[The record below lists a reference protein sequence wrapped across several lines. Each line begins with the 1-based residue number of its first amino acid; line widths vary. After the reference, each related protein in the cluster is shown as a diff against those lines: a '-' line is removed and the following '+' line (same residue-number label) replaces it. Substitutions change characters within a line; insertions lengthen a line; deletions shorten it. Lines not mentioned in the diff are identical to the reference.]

1 MNNHILNLKG
11 ISVEKNDVCIL
22 EDINLEIK
30 QGDFLNIYGSNGA
43 GKTTLLKLLSGLTE
57 PTAGEIKFNNDDFM
71 DKVFILGHKNGIKL
85 NLTVLEN
92 LQFISNDQD
101 IKKIKSIIEKYELT
115 SKMNILTKYLSHGQQ
130 KRVALMKAMIND
142 YDIWLLDEPY
152 SGLDQAGEEILDKIL
167 INHIKNSGAVVITNH
182 KEIKKEKVNIKNYK
196 IE

>member
-92 LQFISNDQD
+92 LQFISNNQD
-101 IKKIKSIIEKYELT
+101 IKKIKSVIEKYELT
-115 SKMNILTKYLSHGQQ
+115 SKMNTLAKYLSHGQQ

-142 YDIWLLDEPY
+142 YDVWLLDEQY
-152 SGLDQAGEEILDKIL
+152 SGLDQAGEEILDNIIL
-167 INHIKNSGAVVITNH
+167 KHIKTSGAVVITNH

>member
-11 ISVEKNDVCIL
+11 ISVEKNDICIL

-92 LQFISNDQD
+92 LQFISNNQD
-101 IKKIKSIIEKYELT
+101 IKKIKSVIEKYELT
-115 SKMNILTKYLSHGQQ
+115 SKMNTLAKYLSHGQQ

-142 YDIWLLDEPY
+142 YDVWLLDEPY
-152 SGLDQAGEEILDKIL
+152 SGLDQAGEEILDNIL
-167 INHIKNSGAVVITNH
+167 LDQIKNSGVVVITNH

>member
-1 MNNHILNLKG
+1 MNNRILNLKG

-182 KEIKKEKVNIKNYK
+182 KEIKKEKINIKNYK

>member
-57 PTAGEIKFNNDDFM
+57 PTAGEIVFNNDDFM

-92 LQFISNDQD
+92 LQFISNNQD
-101 IKKIKSIIEKYELT
+101 IKKIKSVIEKYELT
-115 SKMNILTKYLSHGQQ
+115 SKMNTLAKYLSHGQQ

-142 YDIWLLDEPY
+142 YDVWLLDEPY
-152 SGLDQAGEEILDKIL
+152 SGLDQAGEEILDNIL
-167 INHIKNSGAVVITNH
+167 LDHIENSGVVVITNH

>member
-142 YDIWLLDEPY
+142 YDVWLLDEPY

-167 INHIKNSGAVVITNH
+167 VDHIKNSGVDVIKNH
-182 KEIKKEKVNIKNYK
+182 KEIKKEKINIKNYK

>member
-182 KEIKKEKVNIKNYK
+182 KEIKKEKINIKNYK

>member
-57 PTAGEIKFNNDDFM
+57 PTAGDIKFNSDDFM

-92 LQFISNDQD
+92 LQFISNNED

-142 YDIWLLDEPY
+142 YDVWLLDEPY
-152 SGLDQAGEEILDKIL
+152 SGLDQAGEEILDKI
-167 INHIKNSGAVVITNH
+167 IVNHIKNSGVAVITNH
-182 KEIKKEKVNIKNYK
+182 KEIKKEKINIKNYK

>member
-92 LQFISNDQD
+92 LQFTSNNQD
-101 IKKIKSIIEKYELT
+101 IKKIKSVIEKYELT
-115 SKMNILTKYLSHGQQ
+115 SKMNVLTKYLSHGQQ

-142 YDIWLLDEPY
+142 YDVWLLDEPY
-152 SGLDQAGEEILDKIL
+152 SGLDQAGEEILDNIL
-167 INHIKNSGAVVITNH
+167 LDHIKNSGVAVITNH
-182 KEIKKEKVNIKNYK
+182 KEIKKEKINIKNYK

>member
-92 LQFISNDQD
+92 LQFISNDQN
-101 IKKIKSIIEKYELT
+101 IKKIKSIIEEYELT

-152 SGLDQAGEEILDKIL
+152 SGLDQAGEKILDKIL
-167 INHIKNSGAVVITNH
+167 VNHIKNSGAVVITNH
-182 KEIKKEKVNIKNYK
+182 KEIKKEKINIKNYK

>member
-130 KRVALMKAMIND
+130 KRDALMKAMIND

-182 KEIKKEKVNIKNYK
+182 KEIKKEKINIKNYK

>member
-92 LQFISNDQD
+92 LQFISNNQD
-101 IKKIKSIIEKYELT
+101 IKKIKSVIEKYELT
-115 SKMNILTKYLSHGQQ
+115 SKMNTLAKYLSHGQQ

>member
-92 LQFISNDQD
+92 LQFISNNQD

-115 SKMNILTKYLSHGQQ
+115 AKMNILTKYLSHGQQ

-182 KEIKKEKVNIKNYK
+182 KEIKKEKINIKNYK

>member
-92 LQFISNDQD
+92 LQFISNNQD

-152 SGLDQAGEEILDKIL
+152 SGLDQAGEEILDEIL

>member
-92 LQFISNDQD
+92 LQFISNNQD
-101 IKKIKSIIEKYELT
+101 IKKIKSVIEKYELT
-115 SKMNILTKYLSHGQQ
+115 SKTNTLAKYLSHGQQ

-182 KEIKKEKVNIKNYK
+182 KEIKKEKINIKNYK

>member
-92 LQFISNDQD
+92 LQFISNNQD
-101 IKKIKSIIEKYELT
+101 IKKIKSVIEKYELT
-115 SKMNILTKYLSHGQQ
+115 SKMNTLAKYLSHGQQ

-142 YDIWLLDEPY
+142 YDVWLLDEPY
-152 SGLDQAGEEILDKIL
+152 SGLDQAGEEILDKVL
-167 INHIKNSGAVVITNH
+167 VDHIQNSGVVVITNH
-182 KEIKKEKVNIKNYK
+182 KEIKKEKINIKNYK

>member
-92 LQFISNDQD
+92 LQFISNNQD

-142 YDIWLLDEPY
+142 YDVWLLDEPY
-152 SGLDQAGEEILDKIL
+152 SGLDQAGEEILDNIL
-167 INHIKNSGAVVITNH
+167 VDHIKNSGVAVITNH

>member
-92 LQFISNDQD
+92 LQFISNNQD
-101 IKKIKSIIEKYELT
+101 IKKIKSVIEKYELT
-115 SKMNILTKYLSHGQQ
+115 SKMNTLAKYL
-130 KRVALMKAMIND
+130 
-142 YDIWLLDEPY
+142 
-152 SGLDQAGEEILDKIL
+152 
-167 INHIKNSGAVVITNH
+167 
-182 KEIKKEKVNIKNYK
+182 
-196 IE
+196 

>member
-101 IKKIKSIIEKYELT
+101 IKKIKSVIEKYELT
-115 SKMNILTKYLSHGQQ
+115 SKMNVLTKYLSHGQQ

-142 YDIWLLDEPY
+142 YDVWLLDEPY
-152 SGLDQAGEEILDKIL
+152 SGLDQAGEEILDNIL
-167 INHIKNSGAVVITNH
+167 LDHIKNSGVAVITNH
-182 KEIKKEKVNIKNYK
+182 KEIKKEKINIKNYK

>member
-92 LQFISNDQD
+92 LQFISNNQD

-182 KEIKKEKVNIKNYK
+182 KEIKKEKINIKNYK

>member
-11 ISVEKNDVCIL
+11 ISVEKNDVCLL

-92 LQFISNDQD
+92 LQFISNNQD

-167 INHIKNSGAVVITNH
+167 VNHIKNSGAVVITNH

>member
-30 QGDFLNIYGSNGA
+30 KGDFLNIYGSNGA

-92 LQFISNDQD
+92 LQFISNNQD
-101 IKKIKSIIEKYELT
+101 IKKIKSVIEKYELT
-115 SKMNILTKYLSHGQQ
+115 SKMNTLTKYLSHGQQ

-142 YDIWLLDEPY
+142 YDVWLLDEPY

-167 INHIKNSGAVVITNH
+167 VDHIKNSGAVVNTNH
-182 KEIKKEKVNIKNYK
+182 KEIKKEKINIKNYK

>member
-167 INHIKNSGAVVITNH
+167 VNHIENSGAVVITNH
-182 KEIKKEKVNIKNYK
+182 KEIKKEKINIKNYK

>member
-92 LQFISNDQD
+92 LQFISNNQD
-101 IKKIKSIIEKYELT
+101 IKKIKSVIEKYELT
-115 SKMNILTKYLSHGQQ
+115 SKMNTLAKYLSHGQQ

-142 YDIWLLDEPY
+142 YDVWLLDEPY

-167 INHIKNSGAVVITNH
+167 VDHIKNSGVAVITNH

>member
-101 IKKIKSIIEKYELT
+101 IKKIKYIIEKYELT

-167 INHIKNSGAVVITNH
+167 VNHIENSGAVVITNH
-182 KEIKKEKVNIKNYK
+182 KEIKKEKINIKNYK

>member
-92 LQFISNDQD
+92 LQFISNNQD

-152 SGLDQAGEEILDKIL
+152 SGLDQTGEDILDKIL
-167 INHIKNSGAVVITNH
+167 VNQIKNSGAVVITNH
-182 KEIKKEKVNIKNYK
+182 KEIKKEKINIKNYK

>member
-57 PTAGEIKFNNDDFM
+57 PSAGEIKFNNDDFM

-92 LQFISNDQD
+92 LQFISNNQD

-130 KRVALMKAMIND
+130 KRVALMKVMIND

-182 KEIKKEKVNIKNYK
+182 KEIKKEKINIKNYK

>member
-142 YDIWLLDEPY
+142 YDVWLLDEPY
-152 SGLDQAGEEILDKIL
+152 SGLDQAGEEILDNIL
-167 INHIKNSGAVVITNH
+167 LDHIENSGVVVITNH

>member
-92 LQFISNDQD
+92 LQFISNNQD

-142 YDIWLLDEPY
+142 YDVWLLDEPY
-152 SGLDQAGEEILDKIL
+152 SGLDQAGEEILDNIL
-167 INHIKNSGAVVITNH
+167 LDYIKNNGVVVITNH

>member
-57 PTAGEIKFNNDDFM
+57 PSAGEIKFNKDDFM

-92 LQFISNDQD
+92 LQFTSNNQD
-101 IKKIKSIIEKYELT
+101 IKKIKSVIEKYELT
-115 SKMNILTKYLSHGQQ
+115 SKMNVLTKYLSHGQQ

-142 YDIWLLDEPY
+142 YDVWLLDEPY
-152 SGLDQAGEEILDKIL
+152 SGLDQAGEEILDNIL
-167 INHIKNSGAVVITNH
+167 LDHIKNSGVAVITNH
-182 KEIKKEKVNIKNYK
+182 KEIKKEKINIKNYK

>member
-92 LQFISNDQD
+92 LQFISNNQD
-101 IKKIKSIIEKYELT
+101 IKKIKSVIKKYELT
-115 SKMNILTKYLSHGQQ
+115 SKMNTLAKYLSHGQQ

-142 YDIWLLDEPY
+142 YDVWLLDEPY
-152 SGLDQAGEEILDKIL
+152 SGLDQAGEEILDNIL
-167 INHIKNSGAVVITNH
+167 LDHIKNSGVAVITNH
-182 KEIKKEKVNIKNYK
+182 KEIKKEKINIKNYK

>member
-57 PTAGEIKFNNDDFM
+57 PPAGEIKFNNDDFM

-152 SGLDQAGEEILDKIL
+152 SGLDQAGEEILDEIL

-182 KEIKKEKVNIKNYK
+182 KEIKKEKINIKNYK

>member
-92 LQFISNDQD
+92 LQFMSNDQD

-115 SKMNILTKYLSHGQQ
+115 AKMNILTKYLSHGQQ

-182 KEIKKEKVNIKNYK
+182 KEIKKEKINITNYK

>member
-92 LQFISNDQD
+92 LQFMSNDQD

-182 KEIKKEKVNIKNYK
+182 KEIKKEKINIKNYK

>member
-101 IKKIKSIIEKYELT
+101 IKKIKSVIEKYELT
-115 SKMNILTKYLSHGQQ
+115 SKMNTLAKYLSHGQQ

-142 YDIWLLDEPY
+142 YDVWLLDEPY

-167 INHIKNSGAVVITNH
+167 VDHIKNSGVAVITNH

>member
-92 LQFISNDQD
+92 LQFISNNQD

-142 YDIWLLDEPY
+142 YDVWLLDEPY

-182 KEIKKEKVNIKNYK
+182 KEIKKEKINIKNYK

>member
-57 PTAGEIKFNNDDFM
+57 PSAGEIKFNNDDFM

-92 LQFISNDQD
+92 LQFISNNQD
-101 IKKIKSIIEKYELT
+101 IKKIKSVIEKYELT

-152 SGLDQAGEEILDKIL
+152 SGLDQAGEEILDNIL
-167 INHIKNSGAVVITNH
+167 LDHIENSGVVVITNH
-182 KEIKKEKVNIKNYK
+182 KEIKKEKINIKNYK